1 MDRPNPRPTGKH
13 PVTTM
18 SSSPTNTLSE
28 LLAGA
33 DAAGHDHAATEKN
46 SGLQHIHNHATGAV
60 VWFPTWQ
67 KFRLTSD
74 WADAV
79 AEHEA
84 RLDAATAEG
93 TPLHDVVSA
102 LLADRLESLLE
113 RAAQS
118 PDANIFVQDNLTPHL
133 TETWAIA
140 DAVAQTSGTGLPA
153 GTPPAVFSDY
163 PYHVY
168 AQDGGAFATA
178 LWNDVIDARRHRA
191 LAEEAAR
198 KALKPVSRKA
208 LKNAARKAARR

>member
-1 MDRPNPRPTGKH
+1 
-13 PVTTM
+13 M
-18 SSSPTNTLSE
+18 SSSPTDTLSE
-28 LLAGA
+28 LLAAA

-46 SGLQHIHNHATGAV
+46 SGLQHIHNHATGAI

-74 WADAV
+74 WANAV
-79 AEHEA
+79 AEQEA

-93 TPLHDVVSA
+93 TPLQDVASA

-140 DAVAQTSGTGLPA
+140 DAVERTSGTGLPA
-153 GTPPAVFSDY
+153 GTPPAAFSDY